1 MYEEQI
7 RATFAE
13 FAAAWNDHDV
23 ASMAGCWCEGGS
35 AVDPW
40 GRFASGRDGV
50 FNLLAGEHEG
60 PMRESSY
67 RLQTLEIKQLSDRS
81 AVVTCEAVIDGV
93 RAPNGRIYALPHHVD
108 AVVVADEDR
117 WRFLSLHP
125 SLPRA

>member
-1 MYEEQI
+1 VSEAQI
-7 RATFAE
+7 RATFDE

-23 ASMAGCWCEGGS
+23 ASMAACWCEGGS

-50 FNLLAGEHEG
+50 NRLLAGEHEG

-67 RLQTLEIKQLSDRS
+67 RVATIAINPLSESS
-81 AVVTCEAVIDGV
+81 AVATCEAFIDGV
-93 RAPNGRIYALPHHVD
+93 RAPNGRVYTLPHHID
-108 AVVVADEDR
+108 AVLVADDGR